1 MSKGMPSAN
10 YFTITGFMCNELC
23 LKGNDLLIYAIIR
36 GFSMDGVSRFT
47 GGRDYLAKTLR
58 INRQTV
64 DNSLKYLCDTQ
75 GLIVKVD
82 ASKNGQKFYE
92 YYVDL
97 KEEQRIIEGLG
108 GDSLKNRLPPPKNLA
123 IDSLKNR
130 PNNIEENIEENID
143 LKKNIKKK
151 FDAIAFLDS
160 VDCINEHPDL
170 KAAFIG
176 FIEMRKAN
184 HKPINTEHGLKLLI
198 NNAWKCGH
206 GSIPDI
212 IEVVNQSTA
221 NGYQGFWE
229 LKNNNNQIATRTA
242 AKASG
247 SSGTNESA
255 LDFFNRIEAEELA
268 KEAAT

>member
-1 MSKGMPSAN
+1 MINCFETEVAKDVGVVAAVLYHNIQYWCAHNRAN
-10 YFTITGFMCNELC
+10 
-23 LKGNDLLIYAIIR
+23 
-36 GFSMDGVSRFT
+36 
-47 GGRDYLAKTLR
+47 R
-58 INRQTV
+58 INEYDGYFWTF
-64 DNSLKYLCDTQ
+64 NSIEAFTELFPYL
-75 GLIVKVD
+75 
-82 ASKNGQKFYE
+82 SKNQINLGLKKLEESGYIKTGNYNKSAYDRTKWYADIKCGNSEDLPISTKTEMESNENENGSTQNHKPIPNINTNNNQITN
-92 YYVDL
+92 L
-97 KEEQRIIEGLG
+97 KE
-108 GDSLKNRLPPPKNLA
+108 
-123 IDSLKNR
+123 
-130 PNNIEENIEENID
+130 
-143 LKKNIKKK
+143 IKKK

-229 LKNNNNQIATRTA
+229 LKNNNNQIAPRTA
-242 AKASG
+242 AKVSG